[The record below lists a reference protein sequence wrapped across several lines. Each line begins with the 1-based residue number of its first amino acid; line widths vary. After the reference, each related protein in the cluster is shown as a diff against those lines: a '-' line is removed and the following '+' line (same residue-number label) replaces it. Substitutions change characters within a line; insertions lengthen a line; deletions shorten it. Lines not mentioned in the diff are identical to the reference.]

1 MIRLRLHAKPTLRAW
16 NSLFISI
23 INCRYVMKLKF
34 MKMWKLHTVN
44 VSRISLAGRYVYC
57 TVAKRRRRECLHAW
71 LLLTGKCLEQR
82 KIDRVTTSV
91 AHRLKGSAF
100 NHWYSF
106 AVARE
111 NKRNSLSLAHFQ
123 AWVKYL
129 AYKRKKMSNFA
140 DANKHYL
147 LKLYQ
152 RGMRGLYKHHSLVGI
167 NIIKM
172 KLTLALRYRY
182 RMKSCLRKM
191 IRSNRFK
198 RFIKM
203 TERSFHYWRHISYGP
218 DRKLNS
224 VLDFT
229 LSINR
234 PDIYTNDITN
244 CNRIHKMRS
253 LTQWKAFVRTNLLRK
268 IRTLIRRW
276 RTVVLRRRKVI
287 IAASTMFTDAGN
299 RIRKYYAFRL
309 LNEKV
314 SMIRA
319 WKQKISRWR
328 KPLALI
334 DKYMRL
340 SMLLTRFRL
349 WYLSTGPANIVEQ
362 RRILRRRFKIWRK
375 EYLGYAFYRYILLKK
390 VTNTYTNIFN

>member
-1 MIRLRLHAKPTLRAW
+1 MIRLRFHAKPTLRAW

-23 INCRYVMKLKF
+23 INCRYTMKLKF

-44 VSRISLAGRYVYC
+44 VSRISLAARYVYC
-57 TVAKRRRRECLHAW
+57 TVAKRKRRECLHAW

-91 AHRLKGSAF
+91 AHRLKESTF

-106 AVARE
+106 AVVRE
-111 NKRNSLSLAHFQ
+111 NKRKMMCLSHFQ

-129 AYKRKKMSNFA
+129 AYKRNKISNFA
-140 DANKHYL
+140 EANKHHL

-152 RGMRGLYKHHSLVGI
+152 RGFRGLFQHHSLVAI
-167 NIIKM
+167 NIVKM

-182 RMKSCLRKM
+182 RMKRSLRKM

-198 RFIKM
+198 RIIKM
-203 TERSFHYWRHISYGP
+203 TERTFHYWRHISYGP

-224 VLDFT
+224 VLDFSS
-229 LSINR
+229 SINR
-234 PDIYTNDITN
+234 PDVYTNHITN
-244 CNRIHKMRS
+244 CNRIHKMRL

-276 RTVVLRRRKVI
+276 RIVVSRTKKVI

-314 SMIRA
+314 SMIKA
-319 WKQKISRWR
+319 WKQKINGRWR

-349 WYLSTGPANIVEQ
+349 WHLSTGPANIVET

-390 VTNTYTNIFN
+390 VTNT